1 MNLILQVHKAEKQFE
16 CPVCPMEFRHKNS
29 LVRHL
34 CQHTGERPYRCHS
47 CDSAFI
53 SMHRLREHIKKQH
66 PELQEI
72 VEVIPKENSSPKEI
86 IEQR

>member
-1 MNLILQVHKAEKQFE
+1 
-16 CPVCPMEFRHKNS
+16 MEFRHKNS

-53 SMHRLREHIKKQH
+53 SMHRLKEHSKKQH
-66 PELQEI
+66 PNELQQEI
-72 VEVIPKENSSPKEI
+72 MGSEVIPKDAVTQHQQEI
-86 IEQR
+86 IER